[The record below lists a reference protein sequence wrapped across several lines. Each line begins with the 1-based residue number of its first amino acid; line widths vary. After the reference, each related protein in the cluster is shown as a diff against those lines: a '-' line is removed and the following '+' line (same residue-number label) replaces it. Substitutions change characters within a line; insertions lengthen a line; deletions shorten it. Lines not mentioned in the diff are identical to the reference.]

1 MKRKRYVGAEF
12 ILESNGYELSIMSN
26 RVQSLPKRESFF
38 WEELER
44 EGVCCRTPGVKGGLA
59 ERGECPWFS
68 IGGPFWPID
77 GRTIQVLVDCGSL
90 WPKFI
95 CESSFTEGEHDGEHG
110 WIFHLSPYDI
120 AKIKETEMAFEITHW
135 RYLPDATP
143 DWLTFNGFCANV
155 HEDAVEKGWW
165 DEGERPFGEIIAL
178 CHAELSEAL
187 EEARDGRGYSEI
199 YDRGDGK
206 PEGIPVELA
215 DVIIRIAD
223 FCGQAGIDLDHAIKI
238 KREYNRTRPRR
249 HGKAF

>member
-1 MKRKRYVGAEF
+1 MKRKKYVGAEF
-12 ILESNGYELSIMSN
+12 ILESNGYELSVKAN
-26 RVQSLPKRESFF
+26 REGYSPRESFF

-44 EGVCCRTPGVKGGLA
+44 DGVCFRAHGIKGGVA
-59 ERGECPWFS
+59 EKGECPWFPVD
-68 IGGPFWPID
+68 GPFWPVD
-77 GRTIQVLVDCGSL
+77 GRDIEVLVDCGSL
-90 WPKFI
+90 WPNFFFKSAF
-95 CESSFTEGEHDGEHG
+95 SVGEHG
-110 WIFHLSPYDI
+110 WNFWISPDERENVENFTGMRI
-120 AKIKETEMAFEITHW
+120 ESANITHW
-135 RYLPDATP
+135 RYLPGMIP
-143 DWLTFNGFCANV
+143 GNPHFNSFCADV
-155 HEDAVEKGWW
+155 HADAIEKGWW
-165 DEGERPFGEIIAL
+165 EEGDRPFGEIVAL

-187 EEARDGRGYSEI
+187 EEARDGRGYQEI

>member
-1 MKRKRYVGAEF
+1 MAE
-12 ILESNGYELSIMSN
+12 
-26 RVQSLPKRESFF
+26 
-38 WEELER
+38 
-44 EGVCCRTPGVKGGLA
+44 LA
-59 ERGECPWFS
+59 KKGECPWFPV
-68 IGGPFWPID
+68 GGPFWPID
-77 GRTIQVLVDCGSL
+77 GRDIEVLLPNGVIFKAC
-90 WPKFI
+90 FE
-95 CESSFTEGEHDGEHG
+95 CHDGVSWYNIG
-110 WIFHLSPYDI
+110 NNRGGALV
-120 AKIKETEMAFEITHW
+120 THW
-135 RYLPDATP
+135 RYRPESIP
-143 DWLTFNGFCANV
+143 ENPSFNPFCANV

-187 EEARDGRGYSEI
+187 EEARDGRGYREI
-199 YDRGDGK
+199 YSRGDGK